1 MTTPTLNPARAAETL
16 LERWWLRERPLHIA
30 LQSPSR
36 QAQRLALRE
45 AASYFTVVRSL
56 RRSFDEGRGMPRL
69 EPLRQCLSRISPAH
83 ASEGRFVEATIATAR
98 AIASRYGG
106 QNYLSAASKL
116 LWLRFLHPFIIYDSV
131 VRESLGTP
139 RGDYLAYVAAWE
151 RRYLTHEDAIASA
164 CTRLSRASLT
174 FQPPTGLSETSV
186 KRPLRET
193 WFRRRILDLVIWN
206 GGV

>member
-1 MTTPTLNPARAAETL
+1 M
-16 LERWWLRERPLHIA
+16 
-30 LQSPSR
+30 
-36 QAQRLALRE
+36 
-45 AASYFTVVRSL
+45 
-56 RRSFDEGRGMPRL
+56 
-69 EPLRQCLSRISPAH
+69 
-83 ASEGRFVEATIATAR
+83 EATTATAR

-139 RGDYLAYVAAWE
+139 RGDYPAYVAAWE
-151 RRYLTHEDAIASA
+151 RRYLTNEDAIASA

-174 FQPPTGLSETSV
+174 FKLPTGLSETSV

-193 WFRRRILDLVIWN
+193 WFRRRVLDLVIWN